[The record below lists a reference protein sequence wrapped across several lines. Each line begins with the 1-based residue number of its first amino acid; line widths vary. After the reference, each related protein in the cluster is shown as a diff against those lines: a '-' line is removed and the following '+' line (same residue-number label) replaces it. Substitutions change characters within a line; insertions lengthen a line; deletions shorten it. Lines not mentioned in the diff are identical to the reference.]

1 MAFTLEVILL
11 VAIGHAG
18 FVLGG
23 SFWVRVAIAVG
34 SLSLVAVLW
43 GLLAAPAAQRR
54 LPMPWL
60 LLFKIAAFGTGALA
74 LAWSGQPQLAI
85 VFAGVSAIHLTLA
98 TVIGQV

>member
-1 MAFTLEVILL
+1 MAFTLEVVLL

-18 FVLGG
+18 FVPGG
-23 SFWVRVAIAVG
+23 SFWAGVAIAVG
-34 SLSLVAVLW
+34 SLALVAVLW
-43 GLLAAPAAQRR
+43 GLLAAPTAQRR

-74 LAWSGQPQLAI
+74 LAWSGQPQWAI